1 MFTENQGSSGFD
13 SSTRSSEFT
22 VRFSSEI
29 VSNGFT
35 ATGESSITG
44 RFTRRQHCFKERSR
58 ARFFFIFLENEAVDH
73 VKLVLHPS

>member
-1 MFTENQGSSGFD
+1 MD
-13 SSTRSSEFT
+13 
-22 VRFSSEI
+22 V
-29 VSNGFT
+29 